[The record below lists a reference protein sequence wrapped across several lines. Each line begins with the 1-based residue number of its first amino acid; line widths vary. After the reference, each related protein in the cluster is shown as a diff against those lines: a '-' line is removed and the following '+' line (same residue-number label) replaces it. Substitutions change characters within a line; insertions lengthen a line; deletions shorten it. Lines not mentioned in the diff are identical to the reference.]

1 MTADPNFISLVD
13 TNRFQS
19 TTENNIT
26 SPKAQARLKQQ
37 QKNYSNESISLRLV
51 PPPSTSSLQK
61 NNDDIVAASESW
73 NIPRFRLTESF
84 LSEVV
89 NRGRPS
95 SSPKLIV
102 SHIVDAKSKTV
113 ILPSQDMQSQCRS
126 YPVVYDVIVHVA
138 GGIKQGGVLLSSSFA
153 GESLYKGDL
162 IFHIT
167 NVPKLSKS
175 EQFAVL
181 ALDVHRWLIQG
192 AISSVDEIR
201 IATNKVDSLKQTL
214 EQLHKTL
221 ANIHA
226 SPIYNDNG
234 RAIVGS
240 PLKVAREIKMKSLHD
255 EIEQTKKSLAEAEQ
269 SLEAANERH
278 FEACSLTITEYSDES
293 GNGKSNKISF
303 LVKLTGKKKQ
313 KEYYT
318 NLITN
323 KTDWCLVPMY
333 ASGDLTDKNMS
344 TSSLLLSID
353 ESELSQ
359 HFVDV
364 GNVSIVLLPDGFGVH
379 EAYDEND
386 AVFSTNTNTSD
397 GIVEDSSKG
406 RHMLYHGHFKGGEY
420 REGTLHT
427 DAGVFSGTFQSNEPS
442 CGKMKYSDGTIITGN
457 FTLPPSHKGDRVCNN
472 EEEEADESPLGPNP
486 YRLGL
491 PHNNVSIQFKDGA
504 SYEGTM
510 HHGVVTGEGIY
521 RYAGGTIQGNFV
533 NGILQN
539 NDGVEGQGGS
549 NMLGSLMMFDG
560 ERLWGP

>member
-19 TTENNIT
+19 TTTNNIT

-37 QKNYSNESISLRLV
+37 QKNYSNEIISLRLV
-51 PPPSTSSLQK
+51 PPPSASSLQK
-61 NNDDIVAASESW
+61 NNMSEW

-102 SHIVDAKSKTV
+102 SHLVDAKSKTV

-138 GGIKQGGVLLSSSFA
+138 GGLKQGGVLLSSSIA

-181 ALDVHRWLIQG
+181 SSDVHRWLIHG

-221 ANIHA
+221 ANIHV

-240 PLKVAREIKMKSLHD
+240 PLKVAREFKMKSLQD
-255 EIEQTKKSLAEAEQ
+255 EIEQTKKSLVEAEQ
-269 SLEAANERH
+269 SLEAANEHH
-278 FEACSLTITEYSDES
+278 FEACTLTITEY
-293 GNGKSNKISF
+293 
-303 LVKLTGKKKQ
+303 
-313 KEYYT
+313 
-318 NLITN
+318 
-323 KTDWCLVPMY
+323 P
-333 ASGDLTDKNMS
+333 
-344 TSSLLLSID
+344 D
-353 ESELSQ
+353 ESETET
-359 HFVDV
+359 
-364 GNVSIVLLPDGFGVH
+364 P
-379 EAYDEND
+379 
-386 AVFSTNTNTSD
+386 T
-397 GIVEDSSKG
+397 
-406 RHMLYHGHFKGGEY
+406 R
-420 REGTLHT
+420 
-427 DAGVFSGTFQSNEPS
+427 
-442 CGKMKYSDGTIITGN
+442 
-457 FTLPPSHKGDRVCNN
+457 SH
-472 EEEEADESPLGPNP
+472 S
-486 YRLGL
+486 
-491 PHNNVSIQFKDGA
+491 
-504 SYEGTM
+504 
-510 HHGVVTGEGIY
+510 
-521 RYAGGTIQGNFV
+521 
-533 NGILQN
+533 
-539 NDGVEGQGGS
+539 
-549 NMLGSLMMFDG
+549 
-560 ERLWGP
+560 W